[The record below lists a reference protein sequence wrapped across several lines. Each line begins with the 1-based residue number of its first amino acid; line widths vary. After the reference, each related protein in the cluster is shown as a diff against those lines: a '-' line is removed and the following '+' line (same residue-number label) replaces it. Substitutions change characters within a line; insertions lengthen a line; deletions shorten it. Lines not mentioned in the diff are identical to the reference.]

1 MCSGF
6 TCQVALASASWT
18 DGLKSPLPCFCLGF
32 VLSSRRGDARVP
44 RLLLRPTLAPSRV
57 APALFP
63 PSCRG
68 FRGTYELPLQ
78 SRVEPDFPFSAVAF
92 PEPSSLLKL
101 VLPCNAR
108 VFVHLQERLLP
119 QRGLLFLK
127 LPSLLIDLAIHR
139 MMLSWNMRLVTN
151 LMQ

>member
-1 MCSGF
+1 M
-6 TCQVALASASWT
+6 
-18 DGLKSPLPCFCLGF
+18 
-32 VLSSRRGDARVP
+32 P
-44 RLLLRPTLAPSRV
+44 RLLLRRTLAPSRV

-139 MMLSWNMRLVTN
+139 MMLR
-151 LMQ
+151 